1 MADLDERTEGWI
13 AALQLAALSMQGR
26 DDITGFI
33 AGFAGDDRYIVDYLA
48 EEVLQRQ
55 PADVRD
61 FLLHTSVTSG
71 AFPRNHQSDS
81 VLISHSWRSGGTTH
95 ERHRSH

>member
-1 MADLDERTEGWI
+1 MASRADPAVPLARVRARGELVEIR
-13 AALQLAALSMQGR
+13 AAELR
-26 DDITGFI
+26 FTP
-33 AGFAGDDRYIVDYLA
+33 
-48 EEVLQRQ
+48 VLQRQ

-71 AFPRNHQSDS
+71 AFPRNHQSDI